1 MIKFIS
7 ETLLPT
13 KFGNFRVRAYRDNKT
28 DVESIALIV
37 GNVSLLENIPTRI
50 HDQCLTS
57 EVFGSLKCDCHDQLV
72 ESMKRIQANKL
83 GVIIYLQQEG
93 RGIGLANKIA
103 AYKLQESGYDTV
115 DANRELGLPDDCRE
129 YKVAAFILN
138 DLQVKSIKLMTNNPR
153 KISKLKKEGI
163 KVSARLPIVTAQNI
177 HSASYFETKIKR
189 MGHIIK
195 EAEVIDETRG

>member
-13 KFGNFRVRAYRDNKT
+13 KFGDFKVRAYRNGET
-28 DVESIALIV
+28 NVESLALVV
-37 GNVSLLENIPTRI
+37 GNVSLLENIPTRV

-57 EVFGSLKCDCHDQLV
+57 EVFGSLKCDCHDQLT
-72 ESMKRIQANKL
+72 EAMQRIQANKL

-115 DANRELGLPDDCRE
+115 DANRALGLPVDCRE
-129 YKVAAFILN
+129 YKTAAFILS

-153 KISKLKKEGI
+153 KISKLRKEGV
-163 KVSARLPIVTAQNI
+163 KVSARIPIVTIQNV
-177 HSASYFETKIKR
+177 HSSSYLETKIKR
-189 MGHIIK
+189 MGH
-195 EAEVIDETRG
+195 VISKTRGNQ

>member
-13 KFGNFRVRAYRDNKT
+13 KFGDFRVRAYRDSKT
-28 DVESIALIV
+28 GTESLALIV
-37 GNVSLLENIPTRI
+37 GDVSLLENVKTRI

-57 EVFGSLKCDCHDQLV
+57 EVFGSLKCDCHDQLI
-72 ESMKRIQANKL
+72 ESMKRIQTDKL
-83 GVIIYLQQEG
+83 GIIIYLQQEG

-115 DANRELGLPDDCRE
+115 DANRALGFPDDCRE
-129 YKVAAFILN
+129 YKTAAFILR
-138 DLQVKSIKLMTNNPR
+138 DLQVKSIRLMTNNPR

-163 KVSARLPIVTAQNI
+163 EVSARVPIVTVQNV
-177 HSASYFETKIKR
+177 HSSSYLETKIKR
-189 MGHIIK
+189 MGHIIN
-195 EAEVIDETRG
+195 ESR

>member
-1 MIKFIS
+1 MIKFVS

-13 KFGNFRVRAYRDNKT
+13 EFGNFLVRVYRDDKSQT
-28 DVESIALIV
+28 ESLALIV
-37 GNVSLLENIPTRI
+37 GNVSLLENVPTRV

-57 EVFGSLKCDCHDQLV
+57 EVFGSLKCDCRDQLT

-83 GVIIYLQQEG
+83 GAIIYLQQEG

-115 DANRELGLPDDCRE
+115 DANRALGLPDDCRE
-129 YKVAAFILN
+129 YKTAAFILN
-138 DLQVKSIKLMTNNPR
+138 DLQIKSVELMTNNPR

-163 KVSARLPIVTAQNI
+163 KVSARIPIVTVQNI
-177 HSASYFETKIKR
+177 HSSSYLDTKIKR
-189 MGHIIK
+189 MGHLIK
-195 EAEVIDETRG
+195 EADMES

>member
-1 MIKFIS
+1 VIKFVS

-13 KFGNFRVRAYRDNKT
+13 EFGNFLVRVYRDDKSQT
-28 DVESIALIV
+28 ESLALIV
-37 GNVSLLENIPTRI
+37 GNVSLLENVPTRV

-57 EVFGSLKCDCHDQLV
+57 EVFGSLKCDCRDQLT

-83 GVIIYLQQEG
+83 GAIIYLQQEG

-115 DANRELGLPDDCRE
+115 DANRALGLPDDCRE
-129 YKVAAFILN
+129 YKTAAFILN
-138 DLQVKSIKLMTNNPR
+138 DLQIKSVELMTNNPR

-163 KVSARLPIVTAQNI
+163 KVSARIPIVTVQNI
-177 HSASYFETKIKR
+177 HSSSYLDTKIKR
-189 MGHIIK
+189 MGHLIK
-195 EAEVIDETRG
+195 EADMES